1 MVDWTIIKTLAWTE
15 SYFKDH
21 DIESPRLAAEIL
33 LCFSLGVQRLDLYLQ
48 HDRPLE
54 KNELTRFKGLIK
66 RRIGREPV
74 AYITGE
80 KGFYESDFQIKSGV
94 LIPRPD
100 TEVLV
105 ETAIDLL
112 SPCTDPSK
120 PKKVLELGVGSGA
133 IVISLAKARPGH
145 TYYGC
150 DLSFLALETAIE
162 NAATL
167 SKTPIRFFQG
177 SWFDAVAPKERFDL
191 ILSNPPYIPTA
202 DICGLASEI
211 KLHEPHLALDG
222 GLDGLD
228 AIRQLLDQA
237 RSRLLPGGRILIE
250 MGFDQQE
257 GVVAIVKAFFEYEI
271 IEFKKDLAGHP
282 RLVHIK
288 KRDEK
293 MVTSQ
298 KIGGS
303 KYFI

>member
-1 MVDWTIIKTLAWTE
+1 LIDWTIIKILAWTE
-15 SYFKDH
+15 SYFKEQDV
-21 DIESPRLAAEIL
+21 DSPRLAAEIL
-33 LCFSLGVQRLDLYLQ
+33 LCFSLGIRRLDLYFQ

-80 KGFYESDFQIKSGV
+80 KGFYESDFQVKAGV

-112 SPCTDPSK
+112 GSGTDPFM

-133 IVISLAKARPGH
+133 IVISLAKACPNH
-145 TYYGC
+145 IYYGC
-150 DLSFLALETAIE
+150 DLSPLALETAIK
-162 NAATL
+162 NAGAL
-167 SKTPIRFFQG
+167 SETPIRFFRG
-177 SWFDAVAPKERFDL
+177 SWFDAIAPGERFDL

-202 DICGLASEI
+202 DIQGLASEI
-211 KLHEPHLALDG
+211 KFHEPHLALDG

-257 GVVAIVKAFFEYEI
+257 GVASIVRSFPEYETT
-271 IEFKKDLAGHP
+271 EFVKDLAGHP

-288 KRDEK
+288 KCDEK
-293 MVTSQ
+293 MN
-298 KIGGS
+298 
-303 KYFI
+303 

>member
-1 MVDWTIIKTLAWTE
+1 LIDWTIIKMLAWTE

-21 DIESPRLAAEIL
+21 SIDSPRLAAEIL
-33 LCFSLGVQRLDLYLQ
+33 LCFSLGIRRLDLYLQ

-54 KNELTRFKGLIK
+54 KNELARFKELIK

-80 KGFYESDFQIKSGV
+80 KGFYESDFQIKKGV

-112 SPCTDPSK
+112 GPCTASMS
-120 PKKVLELGVGSGA
+120 KKVLELGVGSGA
-133 IVISLAKARPGH
+133 IVISLAKACPNH

-150 DLSFLALETAIE
+150 DLSPMALETAIE
-162 NAATL
+162 NARAL
-167 SKTPIRFFQG
+167 SETPIRFFRG
-177 SWFDAVAPKERFDL
+177 SWFDAIVPREMFDL
-191 ILSNPPYIPTA
+191 IISNPPYIPTA
-202 DICGLASEI
+202 DIQGLASEI
-211 KLHEPHLALDG
+211 KGHEPHLALDG

-228 AIRQLLDQA
+228 AIRVLLDQA
-237 RSRLLPGGRILIE
+237 RRRLLPGGRILIE

-257 GVVAIVKAFFEYEI
+257 GVASIASAFSEYETI
-271 IEFKKDLAGHP
+271 DFIKDLAGHP

-288 KRDEK
+288 KYDEK
-293 MVTSQ
+293 MN
-298 KIGGS
+298 
-303 KYFI
+303 